1 MLGLRG
7 VMHEQLDE
15 DDEDWIEGRAEKFFE
30 EFNLFLSNR
39 EKHR

>member
-1 MLGLRG
+1 
-7 VMHEQLDE
+7 MHEQLDE

-30 EFNLFLSNR
+30 EFNLFLSKR